1 MQYSQG
7 LILKSRVEEIPLLF
21 HFAVVFIDNGELKV
35 MHNTVDQDVIIESFG
50 EYSKDRV
57 VEEVW
62 ESDLI
67 NYSKDELYKSFNRCK
82 KPFDTINYNCEHLI
96 DCMLGHTQRSEQ
108 LHRVGLITIAL
119 LLAYSIYKA

>member
-35 MHNTVDQDVIIESFG
+35 MHNTVDQDVIIESFS
-50 EYSKDRV
+50 EYSEDRV

-67 NYSKDELYKSFNRCK
+67 NYF
-82 KPFDTINYNCEHLI
+82 
-96 DCMLGHTQRSEQ
+96 QR
-108 LHRVGLITIAL
+108 
-119 LLAYSIYKA
+119 